1 MSKEEAIPMKNE
13 TSEQKKVN
21 RPKKISKSQ
30 KNFMISVVSVLAFL
44 IFWEIISYLQIIN
57 PLFISSPIGIIQAAG
72 ILFTDVSFWTNI
84 RVSAYEFAVGFLLAI
99 IIGIPMG
106 IFAGWNHTFNS
117 IINPFVSALYV
128 TPKVALLPIIII
140 AFGIGVASKIVIV
153 FLMAFFPIV
162 MSATKAMSTLDQNLI
177 KTARSFTAT
186 EFQIFKTIALP
197 STVPFLLN
205 GIRLG
210 LGQGLIAIVVGEMY
224 ASTAGIGY
232 QLTNAGQNLKTA
244 EMFVGVIVIAGT
256 GVVLTGLVG
265 LIEKRFSSWKPE

>member
-1 MSKEEAIPMKNE
+1 MSKTE
-13 TSEQKKVN
+13 
-21 RPKKISKSQ
+21 
-30 KNFMISVVSVLAFL
+30 MISTTPVKNKSRKIKTKRNTVWISVTSVILFL
-44 IFWEIISYLQIIN
+44 ITWELISYYKLIN
-57 PLFISSPIGIIQAAG
+57 PLFISSPIKIVEAATT
-72 ILFTDVSFWTNI
+72 LFADPKYWQHLG
-84 RVSAYEFAVGFLLAI
+84 VSAYEFSLGFILAMA
-99 IIGIPMG
+99 IGIPLG
-106 IFAGWNHTFNS
+106 IFAGWNRIFNS
-117 IINPFVSALYV
+117 IISPFVSALYV

-140 AFGIGVASKIVIV
+140 AFGIGVASKIVVV

-162 MSATKAMSTLDQNLI
+162 MSAQKAMSTLDQNLI
-177 KTARSFTAT
+177 KAARSFTAS

-232 QLTNAGQNLKTA
+232 HLTHAGQNLKTA
-244 EMFVGVIVIAGT
+244 EMFVGVVVIAVSGVILT
-256 GVVLTGLVG
+256 GVIG